1 MNKKNLLY
9 ILVAIVVLVVI
20 LIVFTKIDKKETE
33 NKENQIE
40 SASIEKNELTEEYI
54 VYDNNGEIIAN
65 SIDKD
70 SLEIYKIDPT
80 YNPNP

>member
-1 MNKKNLLY
+1 MNKKYLLY
-9 ILVAIVVLVVI
+9 ILVAIVVLVI
-20 LIVFTKIDKKETE
+20 IFIVFTKIDKKETK

-40 SASIEKNELTEEYI
+40 SASIEKNELTEEYV